1 MNNYQELYESII
13 NGFLKDG
20 FEIYQKTSWL
30 CTMRRWKLVHETEDL
45 KVIETIINIFLDDED
60 NPTTVSV
67 RFAYHEQK

>member
-1 MNNYQELYESII
+1 MNNYNDLYELII

-30 CTMRRWKLVHETEDL
+30 CTMRRWKLVHEIEDL
-45 KVIETIINIFLDDED
+45 KVLETVINIFLDDED

-67 RFAYHEQK
+67 RFAYYEK